1 MRARCIR
8 GQKSGFNPKPDK
20 IPRYNGKMKNKRTSA
35 SASQEQPRLPYP
47 TVPRKHPGNPAIKS
61 EEYIIPPS
69 DKGKVLK
76 EMYPF
81 VGVPKLSAK
90 LLDIEEN
97 KRFVVKDFK
106 VVRELG
112 RNWLAS
118 PYYYSS
124 GGTVIDWW

>member
-1 MRARCIR
+1 
-8 GQKSGFNPKPDK
+8 
-20 IPRYNGKMKNKRTSA
+20 MKNNRTIA
-35 SASQEQPRLPYP
+35 SALQEQPRLPYP
-47 TVPRKHPGNPAIKS
+47 TVLRKFPGSARIKS

-76 EMYPF
+76 KMYPF
-81 VGVPKLSAK
+81 RGVPKMSAR

-112 RNWLAS
+112 RDWLVS
-118 PYYYSS
+118 PYYYLS

>member
-1 MRARCIR
+1 
-8 GQKSGFNPKPDK
+8 
-20 IPRYNGKMKNKRTSA
+20 MKNKRTIA
-35 SASQEQPRLPYP
+35 SASWEQPRLPYP

-61 EEYIIPPS
+61 EEYIIPES

-76 EMYPF
+76 EIYPF

>member
-1 MRARCIR
+1 MRARFIR
-8 GQKSGFNPKPDK
+8 GQKYGLNPTPGE
-20 IPRYNGKMKNKRTSA
+20 ISRYNGKMKNNRTIA
-35 SASQEQPRLPYP
+35 SASWEQPRLPYP
-47 TVPRKHPGNPAIKS
+47 TVPRQHPGDPAIKS
-61 EEYIIPPS
+61 EEYIIPQAH
-69 DKGKVLK
+69 KGKVLK

-81 VGVPKLSAK
+81 LGVPKLSAK

-112 RNWLAS
+112 RNWLVS

>member
-1 MRARCIR
+1 VAKKY
-8 GQKSGFNPKPDK
+8 GLKSKPGK
-20 IPRYNGKMKNKRTSA
+20 ISRYNGRMKNKRTSA
-35 SASQEQPRLPYP
+35 SALREQPRLPYP

-61 EEYIIPPS
+61 EEYIIPES
-69 DKGKVLK
+69 DKGKILK
-76 EMYPF
+76 ELCPF
-81 VGVPKLSAK
+81 RDVPKLSAK

-112 RNWLAS
+112 RDWLVS